1 MSSSEITIR
10 LLDWNQPL
18 DCQAFL
24 SLTQNYA
31 LHPMGMGKPLPDDIA
46 NELIPRLKAVSN
58 ALVFLAWDGDT
69 PLGMATCFVGFST
82 FKARELINVHDLA
95 VHSDHQG
102 RGIGRKL
109 LQHVQMYASENG
121 FCAVTLEVRNDNTNA
136 RKLYHQL
143 GFKELGDPLP
153 SDYMLFGKWSVSY

>member
-1 MSSSEITIR
+1 MSSSEINIR

-18 DCQAFL
+18 DCQAL
-24 SLTQNYA
+24 LALTQNYA
-31 LHPMGMGKPLPDDIA
+31 LHPMGMGKPLPEEIVSQ
-46 NELIPRLKAVSN
+46 LIPRLQAVPN
-58 ALVFLAWDGDT
+58 ARVFLAWDGDT
-69 PLGMATCFVGFST
+69 PVGMATCFIGFST

-102 RGIGRKL
+102 RGIGRKI
-109 LQHVQMYASENG
+109 LQHVQMYAIENG
-121 FCAVTLEVRNDNTNA
+121 CCAVTLEVRNDNTNA

-153 SDYMLFGKWSVSY
+153 SDYMLFGKWTAPH